1 VYRCNGCGANRA
13 DRCTADG
20 WIDIDGYTEFVGV
33 LNLNRVDWARFDVY
47 WIE

>member
-1 VYRCNGCGANRA
+1 MYRCNRRGANRA
-13 DRCTADG
+13 DRRTADR
-20 WIDIDGYTEFVGV
+20 WIDIDGSTEVVEV